1 MNTERP
7 SNFDPFRRSSAA
19 LANADRSMRRKLAAY
34 TPIKLLE
41 ISEHVAQTLKTS
53 PVRKAAEAAQYWRIP
68 KRQVYSYLAIA
79 RWSPQAKAYVRA
91 HASAFNSSTLILS
104 FANRRW
110 KSDAVLVS
118 ALKSYVEG
126 GKLPK
131 SKRGRAGAEAKG
143 ASEAKAAT
151 DPDVIAVADQVREHL
166 RTRVTITGNGRRGE
180 LRISYMSVEQLED
193 LLTRMGI
200 A

>member
-1 MNTERP
+1 MTNQLSSP
-7 SNFDPFRRSSAA
+7 SNPFGRQNVA
-19 LANADRSMRRKLAAY
+19 LHNIDRTIRRKATAY
-34 TPIKLLE
+34 TPLQLLE
-41 ISEHVAQTLKTS
+41 IAEHVAQTLKTS
-53 PVRKAAEAAQYWRIP
+53 VVRKVPEAAKRWRIP

-79 RWSPQAKAYVRA
+79 RWPEEAKSYVRA
-91 HASAFNSSTLILS
+91 NASAFNTSTLIIS

-110 KSDAVLVS
+110 KSDALLVS
-118 ALKSYVEG
+118 ALKAYVEA

-131 SKRGRAGAEAKG
+131 SKRGRAGAEGKG
-143 ASEAKAAT
+143 APEAKAAT

-166 RTRVTITGNGRRGE
+166 RTRVTITGDGRRGE

-193 LLTRMGI
+193 LLSRMGV